1 MAQHS
6 PLYFPLKRNMGEII
20 IHPYTRVYL
29 DKIDKFV
36 SRKFKYY
43 SEIALLMELSRDGVK
58 KTLFDELTFLSKFV
72 SNAHSILQ
80 RVGSGST
87 EVLKLSD
94 EFHKNLKKSIE
105 LFRKIINDT
114 ADLTKEDFENRFL
127 SISHD
132 NLPNLLSL
140 LYELSWIKNYAL
152 DTKEIS

>member
-1 MAQHS
+1 
-6 PLYFPLKRNMGEII
+6 MGEII

-80 RVGSGST
+80 RVGSGSA

-94 EFHKNLKKSIE
+94 EFQKNLKKSID

-152 DTKEIS
+152 DTKKIS

>member
-1 MAQHS
+1 
-6 PLYFPLKRNMGEII
+6 MGEII
-20 IHPYTRVYL
+20 IHHHTRVYL
-29 DKIDKFV
+29 DKIEKFV

-58 KTLFDELTFLSKFV
+58 KALFDELTFLSKFV

-80 RVGSGST
+80 RVGSGSA

-94 EFHKNLKKSIE
+94 EFQKNLKKSID